1 MVYKWHFSCQ
11 LGDGKCYLPTVPP
24 FRGTISTTIEQQ
36 FWGLTPQ
43 KVHSLSTF
51 SVDGPCLFSVLINLR
66 TMERCVASHLKGT
79 QVRSTFQ
86 ASRWLCLP
94 MLFFNP
100 ACVIFFPSHRPIGFF
115 ISKVFFFQLT
125 SDTITHHQLQVDTV
139 FFWGVCTYQS
149 EYATLCLSQS
159 FNFPLNNPTGWVADT
174 LLRWPLKWETTSCC
188 LSAWVLGQ

>member
-1 MVYKWHFSCQ
+1 MENATYLLYHLLGEPFQQPLNNSFEGWLLKKFTRSQLSVWMVLACLVCWLTWGRWKDVWRPTWKEPKSEAHSRRRGGCVCQCFS
-11 LGDGKCYLPTVPP
+11 LILLV
-24 FRGTISTTIEQQ
+24 
-36 FWGLTPQ
+36 
-43 KVHSLSTF
+43 
-51 SVDGPCLFSVLINLR
+51 LF
-66 TMERCVASHLKGT
+66 
-79 QVRSTFQ
+79 
-86 ASRWLCLP
+86 
-94 MLFFNP
+94 
-100 ACVIFFPSHRPIGFF
+100 FFPSHRPIGFF